1 MSAALSPTLV
11 GLWMFAAMLA
21 LMALRTPI
29 AAAMFI
35 PGALGY
41 MAISNSTSLV
51 NLLKGSAV
59 ARLTVYDLSVIPLF
73 LLMGQFATQG
83 GLSRRL
89 FHAAAAWVGHVRG
102 GLGMASI
109 LSAGAFG
116 AVCGSSVAT
125 SATITQVAYPEMKRH
140 GYAGGLATATLAA
153 GGTLGILIPPSVP
166 LVVYAIL
173 TEQNIAKLFAAALL
187 PGILAMLGYIAVL
200 GLVCRAR
207 PHLAPPSERAAWPER
222 WRALLGVWPI
232 VIIFAIVFG
241 GIYGGLFSPTEGAA
255 VGAIATLMAG
265 LAQRELTIPGMK
277 TSLAATAETSAMV
290 FMIFL
295 GADMMNATLALT
307 GMPAALA
314 GWVSGLQVA
323 PLLIVAAVLLFYV
336 ALGCVMDELSMLLL
350 TIPVL
355 FPAIMGLE
363 LWGLQG
369 QEKAIWFGILM
380 LMTVGIGLIAP
391 PVGLNVYVVNN
402 LAREVPMGDTYRNV
416 FPYLAWDALRVV
428 VLLLF
433 PALSLWLVRLL
444 FG

>member
-1 MSAALSPTLV
+1 MSPTTV
-11 GLWMFAAMLA
+11 GLLMFGGMLL
-21 LMALRTPI
+21 LMFVRVPI

-41 MAISNSTSLV
+41 LAMSNNATLL

-83 GLSRRL
+83 GLSRAL
-89 FHAAAAWVGHVRG
+89 FKAAAAFVGHIRG

-125 SATITQVAYPEMKRH
+125 SATITQVAYPEMRAH
-140 GYAGGLATATLAA
+140 GYSGRLSTAALAA

-166 LVVYAIL
+166 LVVYAIM
-173 TEQNIAKLFAAALL
+173 TEQNIAKLFAAALI
-187 PGILAMLGYIAVL
+187 PGILAMLGYLAVISL
-200 GLVCRAR
+200 TCHFR
-207 PHLAPPSERAAWPER
+207 PDLAPPST
-222 WRALLGVWPI
+222 ALPWSARFKALFGVWPI
-232 VIIFAIVFG
+232 ATIFVIVFG

-255 VGAIATLMAG
+255 VGAIATLIAG
-265 LAQRELTIPGMK
+265 VAQRELDWAGLQRSFIG
-277 TSLAATAETSAMV
+277 TAETSAMV

-295 GADMMNATLALT
+295 GADMMNASLALT
-307 GMPAALA
+307 QLPAALA
-314 GWVSGLQVA
+314 TWVGGLPV
-323 PLLIVAAVLLFYV
+323 PPFVIVGAVLVFYV
-336 ALGCVMDELSMLLL
+336 ILGCVMDELSMLLL
-350 TIPVL
+350 TIPVI
-355 FPAIMGLE
+355 FPAIMGLD

-369 QEKAIWFGILM
+369 QEKAIWFGILV

-402 LAREVPMGDTYRNV
+402 LARDVPMGETYKGI
-416 FPYLAWDALRVV
+416 FPFLAWDALRVI
-428 VLLLF
+428 VLLMF
-433 PALSLWLVRLL
+433 PAISLWLVRTL
-444 FG
+444 FN